1 MEIDKKEELQA
12 ALSRFLTADLE
23 RMIFSNPRSR
33 EHFLKL
39 MVRPVL
45 LRGTLHF
52 QIEEFTEKQAFQK
65 NLTREPALEYLM
77 SQLETLY
84 RNGEAVSAFGTLTIL
99 IGKKGNGDA
108 EREESSF

>member
-52 QIEEFTEKQAFQK
+52 
-65 NLTREPALEYLM
+65 
-77 SQLETLY
+77 
-84 RNGEAVSAFGTLTIL
+84 
-99 IGKKGNGDA
+99 
-108 EREESSF
+108 

>member
-45 LRGTLHF
+45 LRGTLH
-52 QIEEFTEKQAFQK
+52 
-65 NLTREPALEYLM
+65 Y
-77 SQLETLY
+77 S
-84 RNGEAVSAFGTLTIL
+84 
-99 IGKKGNGDA
+99 D
-108 EREESSF
+108 